1 MAQLRMV
8 DRGRY
13 QTLAVLLAMAA
24 ALLVGAASANA
35 AEEEDTTPPLITN
48 GVLNP
53 SSLPS
58 SGGNVQISVDII
70 DESGVQNVTAQLY
83 GSDGSYQAIGLYQ
96 GSGDTY
102 YGTLEAPTN
111 YSESTVSYGVE
122 VQAYDPFNNYNA
134 GSIGEVQVEGQPQ
147 FDEAP
152 WISTTELWPQFLP
165 AEGGTVTISA
175 EAGDNR
181 VLSAVYATITR
192 VSGGATTEVSLNGV
206 SSSRFEGSYEVPAN
220 TGSLAAEY
228 LVEVLVQDD
237 IGQEGRA
244 LAGTI
249 TVEAPPPPPS
259 TGLLEVSPLERA
271 FGQVAVGKQA
281 TRTVFVRNLRSRGA
295 EPVAAT
301 ARVFGSPAFSLDG
314 APAGGIH
321 FVLAPGQKRAFKVS
335 FRSTVSSEQAAMLE
349 IARDDGAQPNLG
361 VSLVGRPGH
370 ARLLQPAGAAVP
382 GDEPGA
388 AGPLV
393 RLSEA

>member
-1 MAQLRMV
+1 MAQRTMGF
-8 DRGRY
+8 GRY
-13 QTLAVLLAMAA
+13 RMLAVLLAMAG
-24 ALLVGAASANA
+24 ALLVGAAGAG
-35 AEEEDTTPPLITN
+35 AEEEVDGTPPVITN

-53 SSLPS
+53 STLPS
-58 SGGNVQISVDII
+58 SGGNAQISVDII
-70 DESGVQNVTAQLY
+70 DESGVQNTTAQVY
-83 GSDGSYQAIGLYQ
+83 GSDGSYQAISLYQ

-102 YGTLEAPTN
+102 YGTLEAPAN
-111 YSESTVSYGVE
+111 YSEGTVSYGVE
-122 VQAYDPFNNYNA
+122 VQAYDLFNNYNSSA
-134 GSIGEVQVEGQPQ
+134 IGEVQVEGQPQ

-181 VLSAVYATITR
+181 GLSAVYATITP
-192 VSGGATTEVSLNGV
+192 VSGGATTEVGLGGV

-220 TGSLAAEY
+220 TGPLAAEY
-228 LVEVLVQDD
+228 LVEVVVQDD

-281 TRTVFVRNLRSRGA
+281 TRTVFVRNLRRRGA

-301 ARVFGSPAFSLDG
+301 ARIFGSPAFSLVG
-314 APAGGIH
+314 TPAGGIH
-321 FVLAPGQKRAFKVS
+321 FVLAPGQKRAFKVA
-335 FRSTVSSEQAAMLE
+335 FRPTRAGEQAAMLE

-361 VSLVGRPGH
+361 VSLVGRGV
-370 ARLLQPAGAAVP
+370 AR
-382 GDEPGA
+382 
-388 AGPLV
+388 
-393 RLSEA
+393 R